1 MRLTRH
7 MLLQTIRRIAAYQK
21 ISNMCVLKEI
31 LIYQQITI
39 ISAIL
44 RTMKHVQR
52 HLTIQTEI
60 YCSQQE
66 ARSCQCIV
74 KPQMSG
80 KDCMCACFR
89 GLRA

>member
-1 MRLTRH
+1 MLLIRL

-31 LIYQQITI
+31 RIYQQITI

-44 RTMKHVQR
+44 RTMKPVQG

-60 YCSQQE
+60 YFSQQE

-74 KPQMSG
+74 KPQTSG
-80 KDCMCACFR
+80 KDCMCVCFR

>member
-1 MRLTRH
+1 MRLTRR

-31 LIYQQITI
+31 LIYQQIMV

-52 HLTIQTEI
+52 HLTI
-60 YCSQQE
+60 
-66 ARSCQCIV
+66 
-74 KPQMSG
+74 
-80 KDCMCACFR
+80 
-89 GLRA
+89 

>member
-1 MRLTRH
+1 MLLIRL
-7 MLLQTIRRIAAYQK
+7 MLLQTIRRIAAYQE
-21 ISNMCVLKEI
+21 ILNMCVLKEI
-31 LIYQQITI
+31 RIYQQITI

-44 RTMKHVQR
+44 RTMKPVQG

-60 YCSQQE
+60 YFSQQE

-74 KPQMSG
+74 KTPVSG
-80 KDCMCACFR
+80 KDCMCVCFR